1 MLKKV
6 NAGLILLALTL
17 VSCRNLTD
25 DDTYSSEAKKLQ
37 EEVTAETLTKKVVD
51 AYYLNE
57 NGLQCDEGA
66 YELFFTPDGDIPYVE
81 VDSFLSKW
89 WGGDLIITKEDAVY
103 KIVDKNNQSFYISI
117 DFSTGNVFYS
127 DFDKNFIPPTA
138 ATSTDLIGNNTVIKR
153 TAIVDIR
160 GANTSVSAN
169 LKDYNIPLIYE
180 NNLGFIPVNTLTL
193 ITGTNKEFLYNG
205 QAVFLDST
213 DNFRNTTRDAANNTY
228 GSIYSQKI
236 HNPKDTYS
244 KAFSEYS
251 YGHLALAMDLFYGR
265 KKYLGVSDFKTW
277 LNTTGVKEGLCS
289 TDLETAEKSLSDF
302 LLKNIGDLH
311 TYFHHLTPFYKELYN
326 SQKLG
331 KILFPRLNPTISPN
345 PSDSRYNNNSS
356 YLETLWK
363 KETKSSCTADGT
375 PMNIFIPKKG
385 DNDATA
391 NTIFLYFT
399 SFGTSNNYDSYKKD
413 WKYTD
418 LANKNVSQVMSFY
431 KSESGAGAL
440 TKVSTTTLSD
450 FVNTVSD
457 LSASGGAS
465 YGWGISLSSNTSDNT
480 SDTILLTV
488 VANYIIQELNKGDT
502 PVRPIKNVVLDLS
515 MNGGG
520 ACDDETFMSSWFLGQ
535 SNWHFVNNKTGSASS
550 LAYFADV
557 DFDGTYNKINQY
569 AAYSI
574 SKKTSDI
581 NDPYDTICNLNRFC
595 ITSLQSFSCGNI
607 FPAQI
612 CFADTVKSFGQ
623 KSGGGTCAVKN
634 IIMPSGT
641 YFSTSS
647 QFQFSTLINGS
658 YVDIDNGADVDVAI
672 SPMDFKNVYDRA
684 KFCTEYLEAY
694 K

>member
-1 MLKKV
+1 MLKKMS
-6 NAGLILLALTL
+6 AGLILLALTL
-17 VSCRNLTD
+17 FSCRNLTD
-25 DDTYSSEAKKLQ
+25 DDTYSAEVKKVQ

-89 WGGDLIITKEDAVY
+89 FGGYYIITKEDAVY
-103 KIVDKNNQSFYISI
+103 KIVNKNNQSFYISI

-127 DFDKNFIPPTA
+127 DFDKSFIPPAA
-138 ATSTDLIGNNTVIKR
+138 ATSTDLIENNTVIKR

-193 ITGTNKEFLYNG
+193 ITGTGNEFLYNG
-205 QAVFLDST
+205 QAVFCDT
-213 DNFRNTTRDAANNTY
+213 ADNFRNTTRDAAGNTY

-289 TDLETAEKSLSDF
+289 TNLITAEQTLSDF

-331 KILFPRLNPTISPN
+331 KILFPRLDPTISPN
-345 PSDSRYNNNSS
+345 PSDARYNNNSS

-399 SFGTSNNYDSYKKD
+399 SFDTQKSYDFYKD
-413 WKYTD
+413 NWKYAD
-418 LANKNVSQVMSFY
+418 FENKDVSQIMSFY
-431 KSESGAGAL
+431 KSENGTGDL
-440 TKVSTTTLSD
+440 TKESITTLSD

-465 YGWGISLSSNTSDNT
+465 HGWGISLSSNTSDNT

-488 VANYIIQELNKGDT
+488 VSNYIIQELNKGNT
-502 PVRPIKNVVLDLS
+502 RPIKNVILDLS

-550 LAYFADV
+550 LAYIADIN
-557 DFDGTYNKINQY
+557 FDGNYNKINQY

-612 CFADTVKSFGQ
+612 CFADTVKKLGQ
-623 KSGGGTCAVKN
+623 RSGGGTCAVKN

-658 YVDIDNGADVDVAI
+658 YVDIDNGAEVDVAI
-672 SPMDFKNVYDRA
+672 SPMDFTNVYNRA
-684 KFCTEYLEAY
+684 EFCKQYLEAY

>member
-1 MLKKV
+1 MLKKMS
-6 NAGLILLALTL
+6 AGLILLALTL
-17 VSCRNLTD
+17 FSCRNLTD
-25 DDTYSSEAKKLQ
+25 DDTYSAEAKKVQ

-51 AYYLNE
+51 AWYLDKD
-57 NGLQCDEGA
+57 GLQCDEGA

-89 WGGDLIITKEDAVY
+89 WDGDLIITKEDAVY
-103 KIVDKNNQSFYISI
+103 KIVNKNNQSFYISI

-127 DFDKNFIPPTA
+127 DFDKSFTPSTA
-138 ATSTDLIGNNTVIKR
+138 AASTDLIGNNTVIKR

-193 ITGTNKEFLYNG
+193 ITGTGKEFLYNG
-205 QAVFLDST
+205 QAVFCDTT
-213 DNFRNTTRDAANNTY
+213 DNFRNKTY
-228 GSIYSQKI
+228 GSVYSQKI

-289 TDLETAEKSLSDF
+289 TDLITAEQTLSDF
-302 LLKNIGDLH
+302 LLKKIGDLH

-326 SQKLG
+326 SQELG

-345 PSDSRYNNNSS
+345 PSDARYNNNSS
-356 YLETLWK
+356 YLKTLWK
-363 KETKSSCTADGT
+363 KETKSSCAADDI
-375 PMNIFIPKKG
+375 PMNIFIPASSTVSG
-385 DNDATA
+385 YEATK

-399 SFGTSNNYDSYKKD
+399 SFDTINNYDSYKD
-413 WKYTD
+413 NWKYTD
-418 LANKNVSQVMSFY
+418 LASKDVSQIMSFY
-431 KSESGAGAL
+431 KSENGTGDL
-440 TKVSTTTLSD
+440 TKDNITTLSD

-465 YGWGISLSSNTSDNT
+465 HGWGISLSSNT

-488 VANYIIQELNKGDT
+488 VANYIIQELNKGNT
-502 PVRPIKNVVLDLS
+502 RPIKNVVLDLS

-550 LAYFADV
+550 IAYFADV
-557 DFDGTYNKINQY
+557 DFDGTYNTINQY
-569 AAYSI
+569 ADYINTKDA
-574 SKKTSDI
+574 SKI
-581 NDPYDTICNLNRFC
+581 NDPDDTICNLNRFC

-612 CFADTVKSFGQ
+612 CFADTVKKLGQ
-623 KSGGGTCAVKN
+623 RSGGGTCAVKN

-647 QFQFSTLINGS
+647 QYQFSTLINGS
-658 YVDIDNGADVDVAI
+658 YVDIDNGAEVDVAI
-672 SPMDFKNVYDRA
+672 SPMDFTNVYDRA
-684 KFCTEYLEAY
+684 EFCKQYLEAY

>member
-1 MLKKV
+1 M
-6 NAGLILLALTL
+6 
-17 VSCRNLTD
+17 
-25 DDTYSSEAKKLQ
+25 Q
-37 EEVTAETLTKKVVD
+37 EEVTAETLTEKVVD

-89 WGGDLIITKEDAVY
+89 FNGDIIITKEDAVY

-205 QAVFLDST
+205 QAVFCDT
-213 DNFRNTTRDAANNTY
+213 ADNFRNKTY
-228 GSIYSQKI
+228 GSVYSQKM
-236 HNPKDTYS
+236 HNPKETYS

-251 YGHLALAMDLFYGR
+251 YGHLAFGMDLFYGR

-277 LNTTGVKEGLCS
+277 INTSGLKEGLCS
-289 TDLETAEKSLSDF
+289 TDLITAEKSLSDF

-311 TYFHHLTPFYKELYN
+311 TYYNHLTPFYKDLFNYPNVGKTLCPQFPTNE
-326 SQKLG
+326 SQ
-331 KILFPRLNPTISPN
+331 N
-345 PSDSRYNNNSS
+345 PSNARYNNNSN
-356 YLETLWK
+356 YLDEVWK
-363 KETKSSCTADGT
+363 KETTSSCAADGS
-375 PMNIFIPKKG
+375 PMNIFIPAAG
-385 DNDATA
+385 TDATK

-399 SFGTSNNYDSYKKD
+399 SFDTKKSYDSYKAN

-418 LANKNVSQVMSFY
+418 LASKNVSQFMKFY
-431 KSESGAGAL
+431 
-440 TKVSTTTLSD
+440 STTGDGGKLAEQPSM
-450 FVNTVSD
+450 D
-457 LSASGGAS
+457 LSTFVS
-465 YGWGISLSSNTSDNT
+465 YVATGTNGWGISLSSNT

-488 VANYIIQELNKGDT
+488 VANYIIKELNKGNT
-502 PVRPIKNVVLDLS
+502 RPIKNVVLDLS

-535 SNWHFVNNKTGSASS
+535 SNWHIVNNKTGSASS
-550 LAYFADV
+550 IAYFADV
-557 DFDGTYNKINQY
+557 DFDGTYNTINQY

-581 NDPYDTICNLNRFC
+581 NDPDDTICDLNRFC
-595 ITSLQSFSCGNI
+595 ITSLRSFSCGNI

-623 KSGGGTCAVKN
+623 KSGGGTCAVKPF
-634 IIMPSGT
+634 IMPSGT

-672 SPMDFKNVYDRA
+672 SPMDFKNVYNRA
-684 KFCTEYLEAY
+684 AFCQTYLKDYAPTNP
-694 K
+694 

>member
-1 MLKKV
+1 MLKKL
-6 NAGLILLALTL
+6 NAGIILLALTL

-25 DDTYSSEAKKLQ
+25 DDTYSAEAKKVQ

-51 AYYLNE
+51 AYYLDKD
-57 NGLQCDEGA
+57 GLQCDEGA

-89 WGGDLIITKEDAVY
+89 WDGDLIITKEDAVY
-103 KIVDKNNQSFYISI
+103 KIVNKNNQSFYISI

-127 DFDKNFIPPTA
+127 DFDKSFTPSTA
-138 ATSTDLIGNNTVIKR
+138 ATSTDLIDNNTVIKR

-193 ITGTNKEFLYNG
+193 ITRTGNEFLYNG
-205 QAVFLDST
+205 QAVFCDTT
-213 DNFRNTTRDAANNTY
+213 DNFRNKTY
-228 GSIYSQKI
+228 GSVYSQKI

-289 TDLETAEKSLSDF
+289 TDLITAEKSLSDF
-302 LLKNIGDLH
+302 LLKNIGDIH
-311 TYFHHLTPFYKELYN
+311 TYFHHLTPFYKDLCDYPDVGKTLWPLY
-326 SQKLG
+326 
-331 KILFPRLNPTISPN
+331 PTTQN
-345 PSDSRYNNNSS
+345 PSNARYNNNSN
-356 YLETLWK
+356 YLKEIWK
-363 KETKSSCTADGT
+363 KETKSSCAADGS
-375 PMNIFIPKKG
+375 PMNIFIPASSTESG
-385 DNDATA
+385 YEATK

-399 SFGTSNNYDSYKKD
+399 SFETGNPYDSYKNN

-418 LANKNVSQVMSFY
+418 LANKDVSQFMKFY
-431 KSESGAGAL
+431 
-440 TKVSTTTLSD
+440 STTGDGGKLAEQTSM
-450 FVNTVSD
+450 S
-457 LSASGGAS
+457 LSAFVSNVADGTN
-465 YGWGISLSSNTSDNT
+465 GWGISLSSNT

-488 VANYIIQELNKGDT
+488 VANYIIKELNKGNT
-502 PVRPIKNVVLDLS
+502 PARPIKNVVLDLS

-535 SNWHFVNNKTGSASS
+535 SNWHIVNNKTGSASS
-550 LAYFADV
+550 IAYFADV
-557 DFDGTYNKINQY
+557 DFDGTYNTLNQY
-569 AAYSI
+569 ADYINTKDA
-574 SKKTSDI
+574 SKI
-581 NDPYDTICNLNRFC
+581 NDPDDTICDLNRFC

-612 CFADTVKSFGQ
+612 CFADTVKKLGQ
-623 KSGGGTCAVKN
+623 RSGGGTCAVKN

-658 YVDIDNGADVDVAI
+658 YVDIDNGAEVDVAI
-672 SPMDFKNVYDRA
+672 SPMDFTNVYDRA
-684 KFCTEYLEAY
+684 EFCKQYLEAY